1 MPPGARF
8 RKEEIVRAAFELASE
23 KGIASVTAREV
34 AGRLKVSVGP
44 IFTCFESM
52 DELRADVY
60 DMARSHY
67 REYIER
73 GLTEKTPFRGIWR
86 QYLTFA
92 MEEPNL
98 YRMLFLTPPGDIS
111 GGAAENLKFSQ
122 DLVRASV
129 MDVYGMDGHT
139 ADCFIRNIWLAAF
152 SYATM
157 IVTGECPCG
166 LEEMLDVGAEI
177 SLALCRAYRDI
188 PGLARGEYDRD
199 AAFRELTGH
208 HPDKQ

>member
-23 KGIASVTAREV
+23 RGIGAVTAREV
-34 AGRLKVSVGP
+34 AARLKVSVGP
-44 IFTCFESM
+44 IFTYYETM
-52 DELRADVY
+52 DSLRSDVY
-60 DMARSHY
+60 GMARSHY
-67 REYIER
+67 RGYIER

-92 MEEPNL
+92 MEEPHL

-122 DLVRASV
+122 DLIRDSV
-129 MDVYGMDGHT
+129 MSVYGMDEYT
-139 ADCFIRNIWLAAF
+139 ADCFIRDIWLAAF

-157 IVTGECPCG
+157 IVTGECTLS

-177 SLALCRAYRDI
+177 SLALCRAFRDI
-188 PGLARGEYDRD
+188 PGLARGDYDRD

-208 HPDKQ
+208 PADKI